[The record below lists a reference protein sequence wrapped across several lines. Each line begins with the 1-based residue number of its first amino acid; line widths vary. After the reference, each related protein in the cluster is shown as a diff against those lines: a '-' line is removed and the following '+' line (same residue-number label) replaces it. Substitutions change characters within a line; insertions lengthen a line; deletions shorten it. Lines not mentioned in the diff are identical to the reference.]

1 MVVWAFL
8 GEHIIDVLFSLVSA
22 GLLFLCKKVWKDKE
36 TYKKIVQQNNNEMI
50 AKIVQDKIE
59 ESIKPMTTDIA
70 QIRREITDMK
80 KEIEKVAK
88 KEAVDVSYFLDSEK
102 TRIIKWCKDYLAK
115 GYMTN
120 DEWQALNHL
129 YNNYHAL
136 GGNGEAEQSFE
147 KAKDL
152 PVREN

>member
-1 MVVWAFL
+1 
-8 GEHIIDVLFSLVSA
+8 
-22 GLLFLCKKVWKDKE
+22 
-36 TYKKIVQQNNNEMI
+36 MI

-59 ESIKPMTTDIA
+59 ESVKPITTDIA
-70 QIRREITDMK
+70 QIRREIVDMK

-88 KEAVDVSYFLDSEK
+88 KEAIDVSYFLDSEK

-136 GGNGEAEQSFE
+136 GGNGEAE
-147 KAKDL
+147 
-152 PVREN
+152 